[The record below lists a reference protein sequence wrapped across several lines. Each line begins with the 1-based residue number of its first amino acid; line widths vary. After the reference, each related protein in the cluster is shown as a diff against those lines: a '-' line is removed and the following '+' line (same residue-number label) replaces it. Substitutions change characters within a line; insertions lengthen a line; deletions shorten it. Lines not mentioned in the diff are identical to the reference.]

1 MTVVARTAYN
11 VIHKLEYVAMQMT
24 KDESSTRLRTFRAGT
39 QLFGIFE
46 EEIAT
51 VAEWRPPAPLPHAP
65 SAVLGVV
72 SIQGRM
78 LTVLDPAQV
87 LDETSAQNGLS
98 WNSIVALRGDE
109 QLGLAVEQE
118 LGAIGIAESSLQNTS
133 ATENPVVLGVL
144 CDRDQTINVIEVK
157 ELFST
162 AMRGRERRRR
172 RF

>member
-1 MTVVARTAYN
+1 MVQAN
-11 VIHKLEYVAMQMT
+11 
-24 KDESSTRLRTFRAGT
+24 KDNSRTRLRTFHAGAL
-39 QLFGIFE
+39 LFGISE

-65 SAVLGVV
+65 STVLGVV

-78 LTVLDPAQV
+78 LTVLDPAQL
-87 LDETSAQNGLS
+87 LDEESSKKGSS

-109 QLGLAVEQE
+109 QLALAVED
-118 LGAIGIAESSLQNTS
+118 IGDTIEMPESGLQNPS
-133 ATENPVVLGVL
+133 AIENQLVRGVI
-144 CDRDQTINVIEVK
+144 CESDQMINVIEVK

>member
-1 MTVVARTAYN
+1 MS
-11 VIHKLEYVAMQMT
+11 
-24 KDESSTRLRTFRAGT
+24 KDESSIRLRTFRTGA
-39 QLFGIFE
+39 QVFGISE

-87 LDETSAQNGLS
+87 LDETSVQNGLV

-109 QLGLAVEQE
+109 QLALAVEQE
-118 LGAIGIAESSLQNTS
+118 METVEIDESGLR
-133 ATENPVVLGVL
+133 NPPADKRAVRGMLWEHDVP
-144 CDRDQTINVIEVK
+144 IYVIEVK

-162 AMRGRERRRR
+162 AMCGCERRRR

>member
-1 MTVVARTAYN
+1 
-11 VIHKLEYVAMQMT
+11 MT
-24 KDESSTRLRTFRAGT
+24 KDESSMRLRTFRAGAH
-39 QLFGIFE
+39 LFGIFD
-46 EEIAT
+46 EEIAA

-87 LDETSAQNGLS
+87 LGQRSVQNGLS
-98 WNSIVALRGDE
+98 WHSIVALRGDE
-109 QLGLAVEQE
+109 QLALAVEQE
-118 LGAIGIAESSLQNTS
+118 VTPIEVAETDLKDPAVTDNR
-133 ATENPVVLGVL
+133 AVRGVL
-144 CDRDQTINVIEVK
+144 CEGDQTVNVIEVK

-162 AMRGRERRRR
+162 AMRGCERRRR

>member
-1 MTVVARTAYN
+1 MRSINKRGV
-11 VIHKLEYVAMQMT
+11 T
-24 KDESSTRLRTFRAGT
+24 KPLKLRTFRVGPF
-39 QLFGIFE
+39 LFGIFE

-78 LTVLDPAQV
+78 LTVLDPAEL
-87 LDETSAQNGLS
+87 LDETSRQNGIS
-98 WNSIVALRGDE
+98 WNSIVALQGDE
-109 QLGLAVEQE
+109 QLALAVEQE
-118 LGAIGIAESSLQNTS
+118 LGAIEMTEASLQKPPS
-133 ATENPVVLGVL
+133 ADNRVVRSVL
-144 CDRDQTINVIEVK
+144 CEGDQTIDIIEIK

-162 AMRGRERRRR
+162 AMRGCERRRR